1 MAEHDLTVYVVS
13 HTHWDREWYEPAGR
27 FRQRLVALIDDVL
40 DDPPAAGDSFLL
52 DGQAVV
58 VEDFL
63 AVRPERRAELAALL
77 HRGAIE
83 AGPWYVLADELI
95 PSGEALVRNLLAGR
109 DVLSALAA
117 TAPPVL
123 YSPDA
128 FGHPASFP
136 SLAHGFG
143 FGLIILWRGYGGP
156 AWPAGDTV
164 RWRAND
170 GATALLYHLPPDG
183 YEFGASLPASDE
195 AARDRWRRVRV
206 VLGPRSAVGVA
217 LLPNGADHHAR
228 QPDRARALAVL
239 AAVAAPSIVQAG
251 SLTGFAESLEQRA
264 RGATLPVVTGELRA
278 SYGYTWTL
286 QGTFATRAHQKR
298 ANALVERTLLRDAEP
313 WVALAARHGA
323 RDRRDLLR
331 AAWKTLLRCHPHDTL
346 CGCSIDQV
354 ARAMEVRLEDAL
366 TQATGVRDDA
376 LDDLVGHDPALART
390 RRSAWTPCVIVRNRA
405 ARARGGVAEIDV
417 ARPMARVRVGPGS
430 GREADPEALAAAFSL
445 SRGGTPVAV
454 QVLDRTIRHDRID
467 SPLDYPDDALVES
480 ARAVAWIPPIGGYG
494 TTVLTVGSGP
504 SNVPAPSVVRA
515 GDRWME
521 NEWLRVSVDD
531 GGAVQ
536 VTCASPAMTLASVLS
551 IEDVGDGGDLYTP
564 SPRGTPVLAQ
574 RLEGVRLTLG
584 GPLRAELAGRFV
596 LAVPVALVPGRH
608 ARSAAAREMSV
619 DVALTLNAGNRLL
632 RVRVEGDNQ
641 CRDHRLRIVFRTGLA
656 GAATVADAAFGP
668 VVRSSIVAP
677 PGSTEIPPPTA
688 PLARYVTRDAGSR
701 GVTMYADGLAEY
713 ESVDNGDVAITL
725 LRAVGELSR
734 SDLPERPGHA
744 GWPSPTPDAQC
755 LGRFEGRFAIL
766 MHGGRNAATLGLIEH
781 TCDDVLVPLTGLTLR
796 DAVGVPRETAGVT
809 LDGEG
814 LAFLACKPSD
824 DGAWTVLRCVNL
836 LDRTVTGAWRCGFPV
851 RQAMRARLDETPLAA
866 ADVAAGAV
874 TFEAAPR
881 EIVTLLVR

>member
-27 FRQRLVALIDDVL
+27 FRQRLVALIDEVL

-58 VEDFL
+58 IEDYL

-77 HRGAIE
+77 HAGVLE

-117 TAPPVL
+117 TAPAVL

-143 FGLIILWRGYGGP
+143 CAVTILWRGYGGP
-156 AWPAGDTV
+156 LWPAGDTV
-164 RWRAND
+164 RWRASD
-170 GATALLYHLPPDG
+170 GAATLLYHLPPDG
-183 YEFGASLPASDE
+183 YEFGASLPASRE
-195 AARDRWRRVRV
+195 AALERWRRVRD
-206 VLGPRSAVGVA
+206 VLGPRSTVGVA

-228 QPDRARALAVL
+228 QPDRARAVAMLAV
-239 AAVAAPSIVQAG
+239 VAAPSVVRAG
-251 SLTGFAESLEQRA
+251 SLAGFAELLEQRA
-264 RGATLPVVTGELRA
+264 RASTIPVVTGELRA

-298 ANALVERTLLRDAEP
+298 ANATVERTLLRDAEP
-313 WVALAARHGA
+313 WAALAARHGA

-354 ARAMEVRLEDAL
+354 ARAMDVRLEDAL
-366 TQATGVRDDA
+366 TQATGVREDA
-376 LDDLVGHDPALART
+376 MHDLVGHDPALTRA
-390 RRSAWTPCVIVRNRA
+390 RRSEWTPCVIVRNRA
-405 ARARGGVAEIDV
+405 ARARGGVAEVEV
-417 ARPMARVRVGPGS
+417 ARPMAHVRVGPGS
-430 GREADPEALAAAFSL
+430 GREAEPDALPPAFSL
-445 SRGGTPVAV
+445 SRHGTPLPV
-454 QVLDRTIRHDRID
+454 QVLDRAIRYDRID
-467 SPLDYPDDALVES
+467 SPLDYPDEALVES
-480 ARAVAWIPPIGGYG
+480 ARAVTWLPPVGGYG
-494 TTVLTVGSGP
+494 TTALAIGGEGSD
-504 SNVPAPSVVRA
+504 VQAPSAAGA

-531 GGAVQ
+531 DGAVQ
-536 VTCASPAMTLASVLS
+536 VASASTAMTLASVLS
-551 IEDVGDGGDLYTP
+551 LEDVGDGGDLYTP
-564 SPRGTPVLAQ
+564 SPRGATVRAQ
-574 RLEGVRLTLG
+574 GVEGVRLTHG
-584 GPLRAELAGRFV
+584 GPLRAELAGHFA
-596 LAVPVALVPGRH
+596 LDVPVALAHGRQS
-608 ARSAAAREMSV
+608 RSAESHAMPVSV
-619 DVALTLNAGNRLL
+619 TLTLDAGDRFV
-632 RVRVEGDNQ
+632 RVRVQGENA
-641 CRDHRLRIVFRTGLA
+641 CRDHRLRIVFHTGLA
-656 GAATVADAAFGP
+656 GASTVADAAFGP
-668 VVRSSIVAP
+668 VARAPIVAP
-677 PGSTEIPPPTA
+677 PGGTEIPPPTA
-688 PLARYVTRDAGSR
+688 PLARYVTRHAGSR
-701 GVTMYADGLAEY
+701 GVTVYSDGLAEY
-713 ESVDNGDVAITL
+713 ESLDNGDVAVTL
-725 LRAVGELSR
+725 VRAVGELSR

-755 LGRFEGRFAIL
+755 LGSFEGRFAL
-766 MHGGRNAATLGLIEH
+766 LVHGGRDAATLDLIER

-796 DAVGVPRETAGVT
+796 AAVGTPHDRAGVE
-809 LDGEG
+809 LEGAG

-836 LDRTVTGAWRCGFPV
+836 LDQAVPGAWRCGFPI
-851 RQAMRARLDETPLAA
+851 RQAMRARLDETPLSA

-874 TFEAAPR
+874 AFEAAPR